1 MTTLGLPHSPSLWK
15 ECRMTLR
22 SGRWFS
28 DREEQAFQNRAALRS
43 MGLNPDDYA
52 GKPVIGIANSW
63 SELNNC
69 NANLRELAEAVKRGV
84 LLEGGLP
91 LEFPTISLGEE
102 FMKPSAMLYR
112 NLMAM
117 DVEETLRANP
127 IDGVVLLCNCDKTTP
142 AQLMAAASADLPA
155 IQLNGGPRAISH
167 FRGEPI
173 GSGTDLWRYSDERRT
188 GRISDADWRDLE
200 ACYGCGVGACNTMG
214 TASTMTA
221 LSETLGLMLPGTAS
235 LPATDARRLQAATA
249 TGRRIVQMVHED
261 LRPSKILTPAAFDN
275 AIRALLS
282 LGGSTN
288 AVVHLIAIAGRRH
301 IRLPLSRFDE
311 LARTTP
317 LLVNLMPSGEYLMDR
332 FHAAGGVPAVLAEL
346 CGREVLD
353 EYVSR
358 LANGS
363 LPPAS
368 SQREREKWL
377 LNLDCLT
384 VTGRTLGENIAHARS
399 FDRDVIRPRE
409 QPLAECGSLAVL
421 TGNLA
426 PRGAILKASAASPK
440 LMQHRGRAVV
450 FHDYAEMLSRIN
462 DPHLSVDANSVLV
475 LQNAGPKGV
484 PGFPEWGSIPIP
496 MKLLQAGIT
505 DVVRISDSRMSG
517 TAFGT
522 VVLHVTPEAA
532 DGGLIGLVQDGDEIE
547 LDVASRRLQ
556 LLVDDAEI
564 ARRRAA
570 WQPRPIKHLRGYPK
584 LYIDHVLPAD
594 EGCDFDFLRPASD
607 AELEWVQPVVG
618 RS

>member
-1 MTTLGLPHSPSLWK
+1 MN
-15 ECRMTLR
+15 LR
-22 SGRWFS
+22 SARWFA
-28 DREEQAFQNRAALRS
+28 DREELMFQNRSALRS
-43 MGLNPDDYA
+43 MGLNPDDFA

-63 SELNNC
+63 SDLNNC
-69 NANLRELAEAVKRGV
+69 NANLRDLAEAVKRGV
-84 LLEGGLP
+84 LLAGGLP

-167 FRGEPI
+167 FHGEPI
-173 GSGTDLWRYSDERRT
+173 GSGTDLWRYSDERRA
-188 GRISDADWRDLE
+188 GRLSDADWQELE

-214 TASTMTA
+214 TASTMTS
-221 LSETLGLMLPGTAS
+221 LSEALGMMLPGTAS
-235 LPATDARRLQAATA
+235 IPATDARRMQAATA
-249 TGRRIVQMVHED
+249 TGRRIVQMVRED
-261 LRPSKILTPAAFDN
+261 LRPSMILTAVAFDN
-275 AIRALLS
+275 AIRALLA

-288 AVVHLIAIAGRRH
+288 AVVHLIAMAGRRN

-317 LLVNLMPSGEYLMDR
+317 FLVNLMPSGQHLMDR
-332 FHAAGGVPAVLAEL
+332 FHAAGGLSAVLAEI
-346 CGREVLD
+346 RD
-353 EYVSR
+353 
-358 LANGS
+358 
-363 LPPAS
+363 
-368 SQREREKWL
+368 L
-377 LNLDCLT
+377 LNLDSLT
-384 VTGRTLGENIAHARS
+384 VTGRTLRENIARARS
-399 FDRDVIRPRE
+399 FDREVIRSRE
-409 QPLAECGSLAVL
+409 QPLAENGALAVL

-426 PRGAILKASAASPK
+426 PRGAVVKVSAASPK
-440 LMQHRGRAVV
+440 LMKHCGRAVV
-450 FHDYAEMLSRIN
+450 FHDYEDLLLRIN
-462 DPHLSVDANSVLV
+462 DPALPVDADSVLV

-496 MKLLQAGIT
+496 TKLLQAGVT

-522 VVLHVTPEAA
+522 VVLHVAPEAA
-532 DGGLIGLVQDGDEIE
+532 AGGLIGLVHDGDVIE
-547 LDVASRRLQ
+547 LDVAARSLQ
-556 LLVDDAEI
+556 LLVDEAEL

-570 WQPRPIKHLRGYPK
+570 WQPRPIKHLRGYPR
-584 LYIDHVLPAD
+584 LYIDHVLQAD
-594 EGCDFDFLRPASD
+594 EGCDFDFLRPSSD
-607 AELEWVQPVVG
+607 AELEFVQPVVG

>member
-1 MTTLGLPHSPSLWK
+1 MK
-15 ECRMTLR
+15 LR
-22 SGRWFS
+22 SSRWFS
-28 DREEQAFQNRAALRS
+28 DREELAFQNRSALRS
-43 MGLNPDDYA
+43 MGLNPDDFV

-63 SELNNC
+63 SDLNNC

-167 FRGEPI
+167 FHGEPI
-173 GSGTDLWRYSDERRT
+173 GSGTDLWRYSDERRA
-188 GRISDADWRDLE
+188 GRLSDADWKDLE

-214 TASTMTA
+214 TASTMTS
-221 LSETLGLMLPGTAS
+221 LSETLGMMLPGTAS
-235 LPATDARRLQAATA
+235 IPATDARRMQAATA
-249 TGRRIVQMVHED
+249 TGRRIVQMVRED

-275 AIRALLS
+275 AIRALLA

-288 AVVHLIAIAGRRH
+288 AVVHLIAMAGRRN

-317 LLVNLMPSGEYLMDR
+317 FLVNLMPSGQHLMDR
-332 FHAAGGVPAVLAEL
+332 FHAAGGLSAVLAEI
-346 CGREVLD
+346 RD
-353 EYVSR
+353 
-358 LANGS
+358 
-363 LPPAS
+363 
-368 SQREREKWL
+368 L

-384 VTGRTLGENIAHARS
+384 VTGKSLGENIVRARS
-399 FDRDVIRPRE
+399 FDRDVIRARE
-409 QPLAECGSLAVL
+409 QPLSEGGSLAVL

-426 PRGAILKASAASPK
+426 PRGAVIKVSAASPK
-440 LMQHRGRAVV
+440 LMKHRGRAVV
-450 FHDYAEMLSRIN
+450 FRDYEDLLARVN
-462 DPHLSVDANSVLV
+462 DPALPVDADSVLV

-496 MKLLQAGIT
+496 TKLLQAGVT

-522 VVLHVTPEAA
+522 VVLHVAPEAA
-532 DGGLIGLVQDGDEIE
+532 AGGLIGLVQDGDEIE

-556 LLVDDAEI
+556 LLVDDAELSL
-564 ARRRAA
+564 RRAA
-570 WQPRPIKHLRGYPK
+570 WQPRPSKHLRGYPR
-584 LYIDHVLPAD
+584 LYIDHVLQAD
-594 EGCDFDFLRPASD
+594 EGCDFDFLRPAND
-607 AELEWVQPVVG
+607 AELEFVQPVVG